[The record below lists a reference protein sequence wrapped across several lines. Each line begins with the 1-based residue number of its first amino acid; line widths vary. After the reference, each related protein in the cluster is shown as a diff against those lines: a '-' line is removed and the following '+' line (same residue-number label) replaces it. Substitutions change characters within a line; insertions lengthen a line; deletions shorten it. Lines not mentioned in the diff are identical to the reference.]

1 METLWTNAVLLLLIG
16 MVTVFVILFLV
27 TLSGSVLIKVLN
39 RLEDYNKP
47 PTKKSGV
54 PRKVVAIATAVVH
67 EITEGKGKIERIEK
81 R

>member
-27 TLSGSVLIKVLN
+27 TISGSILIKALN
-39 RLEDYNKP
+39 RLEEYNNP

-54 PRKVVAIATAVVH
+54 SHKVIAIATAVVH
-67 EITEGKGKIERIEK
+67 EITEGQGKIEKIEK
-81 R
+81 K